1 MDSDRRVGVSASR
14 QIAAP
19 ATEIFRV
26 LAAPANHPAL
36 DGSGMLRAVQDQP
49 VLGRIGDTFTM
60 AMYLPALGDYLMLNR
75 VIAFEHDRR
84 ISWEPTPGD
93 AVAAQNAKL
102 PIGASQGYSWGFE
115 LQPEGDT
122 TIVTE
127 IFDCTEADQSI
138 RDAVQDGQDWVPVMH
153 QTLERLAALV
163 ERT

>member
-49 VLGRIGDTFTM
+49 VLGRGGDTFTM

-115 LQPEGDT
+115 LQPDGDT

>member
-1 MDSDRRVGVSASR
+1 MDSGRRVEVSASR

-36 DGSGMLRAVQDQP
+36 DGSGMLRAVQDRP
-49 VLGRIGDTFTM
+49 MLGGVGDTFIM
-60 AMYLPALGDYLMLNR
+60 AMYLPVLGDYLMLNR

-93 AVAAQNAKL
+93 EVASQNAKL

-115 LQPEGDT
+115 LQPDGET

-127 IFDCTEADQSI
+127 IFDCTEAAQSI
-138 RDAVQDGQDWVPVMH
+138 RDAVQDGQDWVPAMH